1 MGTLEV
7 EIVNIAVDQQ
17 LQPRIQGIDP
27 EHVQEL
33 VAVPDQWP
41 PLRVVKQGHG
51 YLLVDGFHRLAAA
64 QNLDLKRI
72 TVEVLDPP
80 ADGDLHALAF
90 ALNVAHGRPL
100 TLSDRRAF
108 AARLLHTHPEWADR
122 EVGRRCGLAQP
133 TVAKVREGLERD
145 AYIPVM
151 DTRLGRDGNTYPSAQ
166 RRPPQEEATDSP
178 HRPTSAGERNA
189 QRVMVRYFDQ
199 LAERLEAQDA
209 LEGFETIDDAATACR
224 VVLGAEKAAAL
235 AERLGWSS
243 RNILELAQ
251 TLGFV
256 SEARP

>member
-7 EIVNIAVDQQ
+7 EIGNIAVDQQ

-122 EVGRRCGLAQP
+122 EVGRRCGLSQP

-145 AYIPVM
+145 AHIPVM

-166 RRPPQEEATDSP
+166 RRPPQDEATNSP
-178 HRPTSAGERNA
+178 HRPTSAGERSA
-189 QRVMVRYFDQ
+189 QRVMVRYFEQ
-199 LAERLEAQDA
+199 LAESLEAQDA
-209 LEGFETIDDAATACR
+209 LNGFETIDDAATACR
-224 VVLGAEKAAAL
+224 VVLGAEKAVVL

-251 TLGFV
+251 ALGFV

>member
-1 MGTLEV
+1 MGTLEI

-17 LQPRIQGIDP
+17 LQPRVGGLDP

-33 VAVPDQWP
+33 ATVAGQWP
-41 PLRVVKQGHG
+41 PLRVVKQGRG

-64 QNLDLKRI
+64 QNLNFKHVA
-72 TVEVLDPP
+72 VEVLEPP

-90 ALNVAHGRPL
+90 ALNAAHGRPL

-108 AARLLHTHPEWADR
+108 AARLLRTHPAWADR
-122 EVGRRCGLAQP
+122 EVGRRCGLSQP
-133 TVAKVREGLERD
+133 TVAKVREGLEQE
-145 AYIPVM
+145 AHIPVM
-151 DTRLGRDGNTYPSAQ
+151 DTRLGRDGNTYPATQ
-166 RRPPQEEATDSP
+166 RRVAQEDATVIPESP
-178 HRPTSAGERNA
+178 LSPGERST
-189 QRVMVRYFDQ
+189 QRVMVRYFEQ

-209 LEGFETIDDAATACR
+209 LDGFETIDDAATACR

-251 TLGFV
+251 ALGFV
-256 SEARP
+256 SEIRP

>member
-1 MGTLEV
+1 MGTLEI

-17 LQPRIQGIDP
+17 LQPRVGGLDP

-33 VAVPDQWP
+33 APVAEQWP
-41 PLRVVKQGHG
+41 PLRVVKQGRG

-64 QNLDLKRI
+64 QNLNLQHI

-90 ALNVAHGRPL
+90 ALNAAHGRPL

-108 AARLLHTHPEWADR
+108 ATRLLRTHPAWADR
-122 EVGRRCGLAQP
+122 EVGRRCGLSQP
-133 TVAKVREGLERD
+133 TVAKVREGLEQK
-145 AYIPVM
+145 AHIPVM
-151 DTRLGRDGNTYPSAQ
+151 DTRLGRDGNTYPATQ
-166 RRPPQEEATDSP
+166 RRAAQEDATVIPESLL
-178 HRPTSAGERNA
+178 SAGDRST
-189 QRVMVRYFDQ
+189 QRVMARYFEQ
-199 LAERLEAQDA
+199 LAESLEAQDT
-209 LEGFETIDDAATACR
+209 LDGFETIGDAATACR

-251 TLGFV
+251 ALGFT
-256 SEARP
+256 SEIRP